1 MISSNENNILRIS
14 YYDLWNKMSSHVSK
28 NVQVDSGVKL
38 GKNDTIK
45 DNAKVAK
52 STIKGT
58 YKRRYN

>member
-1 MISSNENNILRIS
+1 MKIIYCKLVIMTCEIRCL
-14 YYDLWNKMSSHVSK
+14 LMFQK

>member
-1 MISSNENNILRIS
+1 MTCEIRCL
-14 YYDLWNKMSSHVSK
+14 LMFQK

>member
-1 MISSNENNILRIS
+1 
-14 YYDLWNKMSSHVSK
+14 MSSHVSK